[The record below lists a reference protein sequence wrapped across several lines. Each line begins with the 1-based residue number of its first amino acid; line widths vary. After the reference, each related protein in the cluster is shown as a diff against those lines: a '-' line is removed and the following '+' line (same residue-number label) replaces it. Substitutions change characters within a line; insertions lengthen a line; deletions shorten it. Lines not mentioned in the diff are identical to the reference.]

1 MHAFSMIYR
10 SNIIR
15 LKCSLN
21 GFFCHSLSLL
31 KVWSCE
37 TLIFRASDADSQK
50 NNLLGLKMFPV
61 CVNCKDS
68 INHFRVNR
76 VLDCKNSR
84 WFSENQSRSP
94 YLIRKN
100 TDCFSYFNMRPATCN
115 LQITPSVWNCHSFVC
130 YFSLGIKI
138 NSDLNFLSST

>member
-1 MHAFSMIYR
+1 MIYR

-21 GFFCHSLSLL
+21 GFFCHSLSFL
-31 KVWSCE
+31 KVWSYE
-37 TLIFRASDADSQK
+37 ILIFSDLDADSQK
-50 NNLLGLKMFPV
+50 NNFLGLKIFPV

-84 WFSENQSRSP
+84 WFSENQSCSP
-94 YLIRKN
+94 YLICQN
-100 TDCFSYFNMRPATCN
+100 VDCFSYFNLRPATHN
-115 LQITPSVWNCHSFVC
+115 LQITPSVWNCHSFIC

-138 NSDLNFLSST
+138 NSDLNFLGST